1 MAGSILGADQ
11 VARLNAAYPALVAHI
26 RALLGAD
33 RTPAGLMRVHVLT
46 EYLDTTELARIFSGL
61 SFISPAEKRALV
73 RAAIFDVLVAPATSG
88 GTLEIPQF
96 PAGGTATF
104 GMAESKPVGAVPLK
118 EFTPPG
124 FKLNVTKSEGFT
136 GQRPADTP
144 PPAPIVTNTK
154 GTVSNKV
161 EAMRLEGSKQEAE
174 QQAALD
180 KAADEVRATPASD
193 VK

>member
-73 RAAIFDVLVAPATSG
+73 RAAIFDVLVV
-88 GTLEIPQF
+88 GTDVLAASQLQ
-96 PAGGTATF
+96 AGGTATVELAKAQLTAAK
-104 GMAESKPVGAVPLK
+104 GPVPLQ

-124 FKLNVTKSEGFT
+124 FKLNVHTA
-136 GQRPADTP
+136 GQLRGDATDTP
-144 PPAPIVTNTK
+144 RPPPVTTNTK

-161 EAMRLEGSKQEAE
+161 EAMRLEGAKQEAE
-174 QQAALD
+174 QQAAQT
-180 KAADEVRATPASD
+180 KAADEIRATPASD